1 MVYILVRILVHQCS
15 VPFAASA
22 VPYWVCTA
30 VMEFA
35 LVTQSAFASLK
46 PHAQLLAFALDCSL
60 CKPLHFGFALGFA
73 LFSLAFVVRAG
84 REL

>member
-1 MVYILVRILVHQCS
+1 MRL
-15 VPFAASA
+15 AASA
-22 VPYWVCTA
+22 IPHRVSTT
-30 VMEFA
+30 MIE
-35 LVTQSAFASLK
+35 LTLITQSAFSSLK
-46 PHAQLLAFALDCSL
+46 THAQLLAFALDCSL